1 MLPLRQHIE
10 EIAEAPLSVV
20 STTHVRSTPRSL
32 PLPITEAIY
41 DGRSLSLTRPQSETA
56 YPLGVPSRDTC
67 FPNDAS
73 AHTTQYR
80 DLLLD

>member
-1 MLPLRQHIE
+1 MEGKICAVCR
-10 EIAEAPLSVV
+10 VDD
-20 STTHVRSTPRSL
+20 TCTPRSL

-41 DGRSLSLTRPQSETA
+41 GGRSLSLTPPQSETT
-56 YPLGVPSRDTC
+56 YLLGVPSRDTC
-67 FPNDAS
+67 FPDDAS